1 MWGVALI
8 LIALGVVFLASSAK
22 RRQRLALLLGVI
34 FVVGVGAISARQGA
48 WNSSCLRETQYFCIK
63 VHDEEHE
70 GEPLR
75 VLVLDRLVH
84 SYTSLIDPAR
94 LIYGYEK
101 IYAEAT
107 AYMAARQAPLRA
119 LFIGGGGYTFPKY
132 MAATYPDSQLDVVEI
147 DPGVTETAYEQLG
160 LPRDTRIKTYNEDAR
175 LFLLRPPTRR
185 YTLIMGDAFN
195 DYSVPYHLTTREFNE
210 LVHNWLE
217 PGGLYMVNLIDGKQ
231 HDFLRAY
238 MHTLRQTFRY
248 VYVAPASATWRESLR
263 MTHVL
268 IATDEAL
275 DFAQFQPATSGEK
288 TALTPQQV
296 LSAEELQA
304 LLAEGQPVVLT
315 DQFAPVDQMLAP
327 VARGE

>member
-1 MWGVALI
+1 V
-8 LIALGVVFLASSAK
+8 
-22 RRQRLALLLGVI
+22 Q
-34 FVVGVGAISARQGA
+34 QGA
-48 WNSSCLRETQYFCIK
+48 WSSNCLRETQYFCIK
-63 VHDEEHE
+63 VRDEEHE
-70 GEPLR
+70 GEPVRALI
-75 VLVLDRLVH
+75 LDRLVH

-107 AYMAARQAPLRA
+107 AHMAERHDPLRA

-132 MAATYPDSQLDVVEI
+132 MEATFPDSELDVVEI

-160 LPRDTRIKTYNEDAR
+160 LSRDTKIVSHNEDAR
-175 LFLLRPPTRR
+175 LYLMRPPTRR

-195 DYSVPYHLTTREFNE
+195 DYSVPYHLTTHEFNQR
-210 LVHNWLE
+210 VHAWLS
-217 PGGLYMVNLIDGKQ
+217 PGGLYLVNLIDGTQ

-238 MHTLRQTFRY
+238 VHTLRQTFRH
-248 VYVAPASATWRESLR
+248 VYVAPTSENWRPSPR
-263 MTHVL
+263 MTFVL

-275 DFAQFQPATSGEK
+275 ELDKFKPATSGEF
-288 TALTPQQV
+288 TALTPERV
-296 LSAEELQA
+296 LTEEELQA
-304 LLAEGQPVVLT
+304 LFDEGLPVLLT